1 MKNEAGIRR
10 ICIVT
15 TRHISYNPRVLKE
28 ADALHAGGYEVS
40 VVTIDNHDRLREFDR
55 ELMRSRG
62 WRLKTVN
69 FSKNKEYASWLYLSL
84 RQRVF
89 GALTRLTFGM
99 GFAERAAERAY
110 DGLVRLAKKEDADL
124 YIAHHAEALG
134 AAWDAARCNGA
145 KLGFDAEDFHTGM
158 DEGGPSKSTELV
170 AWLEAKYLKKCQYI
184 TAASKGIAEAYASKY
199 GIVLPQVI
207 LNVFP
212 YEELPEKGVHSPVRF
227 YWYSQVIGPYRG
239 VELLLKAAAK
249 IEDEGQFEIHLR
261 GQMYSDEYREQLRK
275 LVGRPGLWERIYFHE
290 PIVADQII
298 REGNGYDVGMA
309 LESPVSVNRNICV
322 TNKTFS
328 YLMSRLFIVGT
339 DTYGQKDIFG
349 HFPDA
354 TRMCRAGDEEDLAAA
369 MTWCI
374 RNPGRLLEGKQAAG
388 RAVKEAFN
396 WEIESEK
403 LLAHIKS
410 ISSVQNPVESM
421 NQLLETILESNSVVD
436 GSGKTVP
443 LHSSIQKD
451 EAEFI
456 SKLIRENG
464 LTRAVEVGCAMGMSS
479 LAIADSL
486 AGEGAFHYIIDPFQK
501 SQWNNIGVDN
511 LRKAGFSRFQLI
523 EDYSEF
529 ALPALVKEGIKINF
543 GFIDG
548 WHTFDHTLIDFFY
561 INRMLEVGGI
571 VLIDDVQMPA
581 VSRVARYI
589 YNYPGYEYA
598 GSVKN
603 VDLTAKR
610 RLFEGMAAVLSKVK
624 FLTGAKVANEVLN
637 SKMVQPDRR
646 LNLDCTMIAFKKV
659 AEDKRDWNWYEN
671 F

>member
-1 MKNEAGIRR
+1 LKNEAGIRR

-55 ELMRSRG
+55 EQMRSRG

-69 FSKNKEYASWLYLSL
+69 FSKNKEYATWLYLSL

-89 GALTRLTFGM
+89 GALARLTFGM

-110 DGLVRLAKKEDADL
+110 DGLVRLAKKEKADL

-134 AAWDAARCNGA
+134 AAWDAARHNGA

-158 DEGGPSKSTELV
+158 DEGGPTRNTELV

-199 GIVLPQVI
+199 GIVLPRVI

-249 IEDEGQFEIHLR
+249 IEDEGFEIHLR
-261 GQMYSDEYREQLRK
+261 GRLYSDEYKEQLK
-275 LVGRPGLWERIYFHE
+275 GLVGRPGLWERIYFHE

-328 YLMSRLFIVGT
+328 YLMSRLFIIGT
-339 DTYGQKDIFG
+339 DTYGQKDIFS
-349 HFPDA
+349 HFPEA

-374 RNPGRLLEGKQAAG
+374 RNPGRLLDGKRAAG
-388 RAVKEAFN
+388 AAVKGAFN
-396 WEIESEK
+396 WEVESEK
-403 LLAHIKS
+403 LLGYIKPN
-410 ISSVQNPVESM
+410 SSVLKPVS
-421 NQLLETILESNSVVD
+421 
-436 GSGKTVP
+436 
-443 LHSSIQKD
+443 LHSSIHRD

-456 SKLIRENG
+456 SRLIRENG
-464 LTRAVEVGCAMGMSS
+464 LSRAVEVGCAMGVSS

-501 SQWNNIGVDN
+501 SQWKNIGVSN

-529 ALPALVKEGIKINF
+529 ALPALVKEGVKINF

-603 VDLTAKR
+603 ADLTAKR